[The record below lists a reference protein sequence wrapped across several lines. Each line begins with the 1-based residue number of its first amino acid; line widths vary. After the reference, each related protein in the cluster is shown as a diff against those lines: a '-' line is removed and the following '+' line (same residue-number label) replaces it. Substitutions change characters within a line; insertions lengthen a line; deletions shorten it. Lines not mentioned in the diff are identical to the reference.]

1 MTETSTKKEK
11 LIHAINWYP
20 GHIAKAE
27 KQLKE
32 KISLIDFVIEV
43 RDARIPFSSH
53 HNQLR
58 DWLGAKP
65 YISILNKSDLADV
78 KKAELAKTT
87 IKNQGEAYSVV
98 LVNSQAASL
107 TNSLIKDINTLAELA
122 TKKFKD
128 KGILK
133 RPARIM
139 VLGYPNV
146 GKSTL
151 INKLSKT
158 KKAKVENRPGVTVRQ
173 QWIKVNTE
181 QEILLLDTP
190 GIIPTKLYSEDQA
203 IKLALCN
210 CVSAKAFDAY
220 ELLLHAIP
228 FIDDLY
234 PNLIS
239 NYYGVENYKSLGTSV
254 DELLSDSSVSK
265 FIETVALKKGWLQKG
280 EADMERASLKIITDF
295 REQKFGFLS
304 LE

>member
-1 MTETSTKKEK
+1 MTEISKKEK

-53 HNQLR
+53 HKQLR
-58 DWLGAKP
+58 EWLGAKP
-65 YISILNKSDLADV
+65 YISVLNKSDLADS
-78 KKAELAKTT
+78 KKAEAAKSL
-87 IKNQGEAYSVV
+87 IMSEGDAHSVF
-98 LVNSQAASL
+98 LINSQA
-107 TNSLIKDINTLAELA
+107 NSLPAQFLRDINLLAEIA

-210 CVSAKAFDAY
+210 CVSAKAYDPL
-220 ELLLHAIP
+220 ELLIHGMPMIEK
-228 FIDDLY
+228 LY
-234 PNLIS
+234 PTVIS
-239 NYYGVENYKSLGTSV
+239 SYYSLDNGLSLLGENSGDNEFIV
-254 DELLSDSSVSK
+254 NK
-265 FIETVALKKGWLQKG
+265 FIEEIAKKRLWLQNG
-280 EADMERASLKIITDF
+280 EADMERAALKIISDF
-295 REQKFGFLS
+295 RDQKFGKLS